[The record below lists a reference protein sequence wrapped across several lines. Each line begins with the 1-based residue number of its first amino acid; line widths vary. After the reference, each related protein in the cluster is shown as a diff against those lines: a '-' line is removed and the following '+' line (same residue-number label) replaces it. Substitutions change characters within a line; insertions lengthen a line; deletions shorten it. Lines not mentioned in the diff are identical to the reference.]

1 MKKVTLTL
9 KIMLFLI
16 IMLGICISAEAQKI
30 DDVQN
35 GRVRAKS
42 PVRIDGKL
50 TEWGDT
56 LKAYNK
62 STKLWYTLANDDK
75 NIYLVIKSTNQA
87 NNNKILASGISLAIN
102 TADKKKDKEAFIITY
117 PVIASIG
124 GRGAGRGRRGVGQQ
138 QDAPDSAAIADQQK
152 TTLATAKEI
161 SAIGFKDITD
171 TLISIYN
178 EYSIKAAANFDAKGN
193 FIYEL
198 SVPLSL
204 LGITADGKTEISYN
218 IKVNGQQAMGNF
230 MRINGGSLTISGNG
244 AGGGGFNNNG
254 AAAFGGKHDSSS
266 NDISVPDDFWGR
278 YILVGPT
285 P

>member
-1 MKKVTLTL
+1 MKNVASTL
-9 KIMLFLI
+9 KTMLFLI
-16 IMLGICISAEAQKI
+16 TMLGICISVKAQKI
-30 DDVQN
+30 DEVQN
-35 GRVRAKS
+35 GSVRAKS
-42 PVRIDGKL
+42 SVRIDGKL

-75 NIYLVIKSTNQA
+75 NIYLVIKSTNQG
-87 NNNKILASGISLAIN
+87 NNNKILAGGISLAIN
-102 TADKKKDKEAFIITY
+102 TADKKKDKDAFIITY
-117 PVIASIG
+117 PVIAGTS
-124 GRGAGRGRRGVGQQ
+124 GRGAGRGRRGFGQQ

-171 TLISIYN
+171 TIISIYN
-178 EYSIKAAANFDAKGN
+178 EYSIKAAANFDNKGN

-204 LGITADGKTEISYN
+204 LGITADGKTEIAYN

-230 MRINGGSLTISGNG
+230 IKLHGSNLSISGNG
-244 AGGGGFNNNG
+244 GGGGFNNNG
-254 AAAFGGKHDSSS
+254 AAAFGGKHDSASG
-266 NDISVPDDFWGR
+266 DISVPDDFWGR
-278 YILVGPT
+278 YILAGPT